1 MSMADVFTVTRSV
14 LCCLQE
20 TLSATIRKKES
31 APDERKSSTGIG
43 FLGITMMV
51 VVFGSLVLLD
61 LTSLCAHF
69 KMAASN
75 VKTVFVNANGG
86 TTDA

>member
-1 MSMADVFTVTRSV
+1 MLLV
-14 LCCLQE
+14 LQE

-43 FLGITMMV
+43 YLGITMMV

-75 VKTVFVNANGG
+75 VKGVFVNAEEG